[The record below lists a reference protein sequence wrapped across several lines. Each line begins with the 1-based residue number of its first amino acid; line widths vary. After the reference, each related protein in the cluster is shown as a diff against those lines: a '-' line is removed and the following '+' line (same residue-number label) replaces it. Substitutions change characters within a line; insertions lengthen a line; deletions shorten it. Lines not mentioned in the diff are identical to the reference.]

1 MSLRQ
6 PASDNLLDVDKDS
19 PQLSGKDADFFHQ
32 TTARLLFAAKRAKPD
47 LQVAIAYLCT
57 RVKSPSQPD
66 YCKLTRANTL
76 DSWFGCTV
84 LPSYCHAD
92 GLSTHKCT
100 LHLLHRKYQDMS
112 DPTRTSKCLRDQAD
126 YKSSWQLEI

>member
-1 MSLRQ
+1 MLSL
-6 PASDNLLDVDKDS
+6 PEPPVHWHPPSLASSCCYNRY
-19 PQLSGKDADFFHQ
+19 HQ
-32 TTARLLFAAKRAKPD
+32 LLFAAKRAKPD

-76 DSWFGCTV
+76 DNWFGCTV

-126 YKSSWQLEI
+126 YKASWQLEI